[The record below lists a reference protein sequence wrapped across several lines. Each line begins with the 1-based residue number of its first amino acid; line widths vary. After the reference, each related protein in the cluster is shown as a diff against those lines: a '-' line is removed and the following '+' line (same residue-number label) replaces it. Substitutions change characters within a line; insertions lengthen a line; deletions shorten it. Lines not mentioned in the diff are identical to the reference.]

1 MRILN
6 ILSQR
11 PDSTGSGV
19 FIEAMIRQSTACG
32 HENYLVAGL
41 TPTCSSQRDWIAD
54 EFTSFV
60 RFEEDV
66 SFTIPG
72 MSDVMPYD
80 SSRFCDLSPE
90 DIDEYEAVFSKVIT
104 KAVAEFKPDVIH
116 SNHLW
121 LVSSLTRQLFPE
133 IKMVT
138 TCMGSDLRQF
148 GNCKHLQSR
157 VLEGCRVID
166 TVFALSEIQKTEI
179 SELYGIN
186 SEKITVIGAGFNDEL
201 FTKSAKPDPD
211 PVQIVYAGKL
221 SNAKG
226 VPWMLRALARIDSP
240 NWKLHLLGGG
250 AGEEKESCLQ
260 LASKLGD
267 KVEIYGAVPQ
277 KRLAEIMKLSHL
289 MILPSFFE
297 GLPLVILEAL
307 ASGCRVVVTELPG
320 VKEILGDIDSDFIS
334 QVEMPRLR
342 NLDEPYSEDEALF
355 ENNLQAAIS
364 RQIES
369 AEKCSEIKSIELQVV
384 IDSFTWKT
392 VFTKADSVYKKLFY
406 E

>member
-19 FIEAMIRQSTACG
+19 FIEAMIRQSTDCG
-32 HENYLVAGL
+32 HENYLIAGL
-41 TPTCSSQRDWIAD
+41 TPTCTAQRDWIAD

-60 RFEEDV
+60 RFEDDV

-90 DIDEYEAVFSKVIT
+90 NIDEYEAAFSKVIS

-157 VLEGCRVID
+157 VLEGCRGID
-166 TVFALSEIQKTEI
+166 TVFALSEIQKNEI

-186 SEKITVIGAGFNDEL
+186 SEKIEVIGAGYNDEL
-201 FTKSAKPDPD
+201 FTKSVKPDPD

-226 VPWMLRALARIDSP
+226 VPWMLRALAEIDSP

-250 AGEEKESCLQ
+250 AGQEKENCLQ

-267 KVEIYGAVPQ
+267 RVEIYGAVPQ
-277 KRLAEIMKLSHL
+277 KRLAEVMKLSHV

-297 GLPLVILEAL
+297 GLPLVVLEAL

-320 VKEILGDIDSDFIS
+320 VEEILGDAEYDSVS
-334 QVEMPRLR
+334 LVELPRLC
-342 NLDEPYSEDEALF
+342 NIDTPYKEDESAF
-355 ENNLQAAIS
+355 IQNLSCAIEE
-364 RQIES
+364 QICRAGNE
-369 AEKCSEIKSIELQVV
+369 SEISFIELQNV

-392 VFTKADSVYKKLFY
+392 VFTKADSVYKKLF
-406 E
+406 

>member
-19 FIEAMIRQSTACG
+19 FIEAMIRQSTTCG

-41 TPTCSSQRDWIAD
+41 TPTCATQRDWIAE

-60 RFEEDV
+60 RFEDDV

-90 DIDEYEAVFSKVIT
+90 NIDEYEAAFSKIIT
-104 KAVAEFKPDVIH
+104 KAVAEFKPDIIH

-148 GNCKHLQSR
+148 SNCKHLQSR
-157 VLEGCRVID
+157 VLEGCRGID
-166 TVFALSEIQKTEI
+166 TIFALSEIQKSEI

-186 SEKITVIGAGFNDEL
+186 PDRIAVIGAGFNDEL
-201 FTKSAKPDPD
+201 FTKSVKPDPD

-226 VPWMLRALARIDSP
+226 VPWMLRALAEIDSP

-250 AGEEKESCLQ
+250 AGEEKENCLQ

-267 KVEIYGAVPQ
+267 RVEIYGAVPQ
-277 KRLAEIMKLSHL
+277 KNLAEIMKLAHV

-307 ASGCRVVVTELPG
+307 ASGCRIVVTELPG
-320 VKEILGDIDSDFIS
+320 VEEILGDAELDSVS
-334 QVEMPRLR
+334 LVKLPRLC
-342 NLDEPYSEDEALF
+342 NIDTPYKEDESAF
-355 ENNLQAAIS
+355 IQNLSCAIEEQMC
-364 RQIES
+364 RAGNE
-369 AEKCSEIKSIELQVV
+369 SEITFIELQNV

-406 E
+406 K

>member
-1 MRILN
+1 MRILH

-41 TPTCSSQRDWIAD
+41 TPTCLAPRDWIAD
-54 EFTSFV
+54 EFSSFV
-60 RFEEDV
+60 RFEDDV

-90 DIDEYEAVFSKVIT
+90 NIDEYESAFTKVIA
-104 KAVAEFKPDVIH
+104 KAVEKFKPDVIH

-148 GNCKHLQSR
+148 GNCKHLQNR
-157 VLEGCRVID
+157 VLEGCRGID
-166 TVFALSEIQKTEI
+166 TIFALSEVQKTEI
-179 SELYGIN
+179 SELYGIK
-186 SEKITVIGAGFNDEL
+186 SDKITVIGAGFNDDL
-201 FTKSAKPDPD
+201 FTKSVKPDPD

-226 VPWMLRALARIDSP
+226 VPWMLRALAEIDSP

-267 KVEIYGAVPQ
+267 RVKIYGAVPQ
-277 KRLAEIMKLSHL
+277 NRLAEIMKLSHV

-307 ASGCRVVVTELPG
+307 ASGCRIVVTELPG
-320 VKEILGDIDSDFIS
+320 VKEILGDIDADYIS

-342 NLDEPYSEDEALF
+342 NLDEPYCEDESIF
-355 ENNLQAAIS
+355 EKNLQAAIFT
-364 RQIES
+364 QIES
-369 AEKCSEIKSIELQVV
+369 AEKSSEIIFGELQSVM
-384 IDSFTWKT
+384 DSFTWAG
-392 VFTKADSVYKKLFY
+392 VFAKVNKFY
-406 E
+406 QG

>member
-19 FIEAMIRQSTACG
+19 FIEAMVRQSTACG

-41 TPTCSSQRDWIAD
+41 TPTCSAHRDWIAD
-54 EFTSFV
+54 EFASFV

-72 MSDVMPYD
+72 MSDVMPYE
-80 SSRFCDLSPE
+80 SSRFCDLTSE
-90 DIDEYEAVFSKVIT
+90 NIDEYEAAFSKAIT
-104 KAVAEFKPDVIH
+104 KAVADFKPDVIH
-116 SNHLW
+116 TNHLW
-121 LVSSLTRQLFPE
+121 LVSSLTRKLFPG

-157 VLEGCRVID
+157 VLEGCRGID
-166 TVFALSEIQKTEI
+166 TIFALSEVQKNEI

-186 SEKITVIGAGFNDEL
+186 SDKIAVIGAGFNDEL
-201 FTKSAKPDPD
+201 FTKIAKPDPD

-226 VPWMLRALARIDSP
+226 VPWMLRALAKIDSP

-250 AGEEKESCLQ
+250 AGQEKENCLQ
-260 LASKLGD
+260 LAAKLGD

-277 KRLAEIMKLSHL
+277 MRLAEIMKLSHV

-297 GLPLVILEAL
+297 GLPLVVLEAL

-320 VKEILGDIDSDFIS
+320 VEEILGDAELDSVS
-334 QVEMPRLR
+334 LVKLPRLC
-342 NLDEPYSEDEALF
+342 NIDTPYKEDESAF
-355 ENNLQAAIS
+355 IQNLSCAIEE
-364 RQIES
+364 QICRAGNE
-369 AEKCSEIKSIELQVV
+369 SEITFIELQNV